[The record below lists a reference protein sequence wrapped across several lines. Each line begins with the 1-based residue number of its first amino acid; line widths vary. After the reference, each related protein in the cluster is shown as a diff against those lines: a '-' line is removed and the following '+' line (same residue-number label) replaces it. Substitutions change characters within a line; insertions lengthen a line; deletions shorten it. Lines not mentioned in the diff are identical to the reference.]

1 MKRIYTKKNV
11 VFYILMNVQRFI
23 HLAFSE
29 EVHEHW
35 HGAAIAPTASN
46 SGGVVRCGGGRARFF
61 LNNTSNVLFS
71 MCTLL
76 LFAVLWKCCAFIYA
90 STSLHSFGIFL
101 SFQLHYTIV
110 VFSAWFFFFFFVFF
124 FYHRGTWTEHDSHRT
139 SNIFHMQWEKRHWI
153 KMLWVMEFPGPGE
166 RRK

>member
-110 VFSAWFFFFFFVFF
+110 VSLRGFFSSSSSSFSIIAVLEQSTTLIVLQIFFTCNGKN
-124 FYHRGTWTEHDSHRT
+124 GTE
-139 SNIFHMQWEKRHWI
+139 
-153 KMLWVMEFPGPGE
+153 
-166 RRK
+166 